1 MTRPVVVGAV
11 VGVAVGIVG
20 VVAVAGGTETLPVC
34 KIGRGVLVGGVEAA
48 DGTAMAVSAGGI
60 NAVGNP

>member
-20 VVAVAGGTETLPVC
+20 VVAVGGGTETLPVC
-34 KIGRGVLVGGVEAA
+34 KIGRCVLAGVEAA
-48 DGTAMAVSAGGI
+48 DGTATAVSAGGI